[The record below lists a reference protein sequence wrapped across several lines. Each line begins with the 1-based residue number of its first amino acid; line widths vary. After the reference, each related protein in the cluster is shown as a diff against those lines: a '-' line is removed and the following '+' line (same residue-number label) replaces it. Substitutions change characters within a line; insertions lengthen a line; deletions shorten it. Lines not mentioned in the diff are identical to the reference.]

1 VLRKILQYVPFFL
14 PFIGY
19 GIYVIV
25 ARFTGR
31 DASWRGAPWL
41 WLTAAGLFLT
51 AVALIAFWALEPRAG
66 TDGDYVPPRFEDG
79 RVQPGRVV
87 PSGDQ

>member
-1 VLRKILQYVPFFL
+1 MLRKILQYVPFFL

-19 GIYVIV
+19 GIYVMV
-25 ARFTGR
+25 ARLTGR
-31 DASWRGAPWL
+31 DATWRSAPWL

-51 AVALIAFWALEPRAG
+51 ALALLAFWALEPRTG

-79 RVQPGRVV
+79 RVEPARVV

>member
-1 VLRKILQYVPFFL
+1 MLRKILQYVPFFL

-25 ARFTGR
+25 ARVTGR
-31 DASWRGAPWL
+31 DATWRGAPWL
-41 WLTAAGLFLT
+41 WLTAAGLILT
-51 AVALIAFWALEPRAG
+51 ALSLLAFWALEPRVG
-66 TDGDYVPPRFEDG
+66 IGGDYVPPRFEGG
-79 RVQPGRVV
+79 RVQPGHIV